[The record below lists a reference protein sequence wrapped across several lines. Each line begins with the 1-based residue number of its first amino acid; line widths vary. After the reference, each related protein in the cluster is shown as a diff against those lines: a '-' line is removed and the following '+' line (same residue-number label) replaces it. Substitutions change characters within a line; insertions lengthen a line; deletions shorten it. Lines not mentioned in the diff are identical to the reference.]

1 MNILE
6 KINSP
11 SDLKKCS
18 HKELSLLAQEIRDF
32 LIENVTKTG
41 GHLAP
46 NLGVVE
52 LTIALHYVFDIPRD
66 SLIWD
71 VGHQSYV
78 HKILTGRKHL
88 FPTLRQKN
96 GLSGYPSPEESNF
109 DLIHAGHSSTSVSL
123 GVGVATA
130 KKMDNDTSTTISFIG
145 DGSFTSGMVYE
156 ALNDASWRDL
166 PLLIILNDNQMSIS
180 ANVGGIAKHL
190 ENLRTSKAYLYLK
203 RGVTGTLSSSKFG
216 EGIYETL
223 FNIKSMIKNKFF
235 ERKNMFENLGV
246 AYLGPFNG
254 HDIFHLIAILEEAK
268 KRPKPLLLHIL
279 TEKGLGHEA
288 SQNDPANF
296 HGISAQNDNL
306 EISIPKGQSWSSVFG
321 EEMNRLAE
329 EDKNIVVITAA
340 MREGTGLY
348 KYSQNH
354 PKQFIDVGIAE
365 QHAVTCAVGL
375 AIQGKIPIVA
385 IYSTFLQRSF
395 DQIIHDISLAQYP
408 VILCLDRAGLV
419 PGDGETHQGVLDISY
434 LRMIPNMTLMSPLTQ
449 KEFSMM
455 LDFSLALKKPVAIRY
470 PKDIAP
476 KWEKDLPPI
485 SLGQGVELIQ
495 GDDGVLVIYGSLLE
509 ETRQAILSLQKSGKN
524 YGLYHLR
531 FAKPIAP
538 EVISYLEKHPHIV
551 LLEEGIHTGSVG
563 EYLKTQLPHKN
574 LLVKNI
580 GDEIPSVNTREG
592 LLSEYRLDTP
602 SIVEDILKEY
612 P

>member
-1 MNILE
+1 
-6 KINSP
+6 
-11 SDLKKCS
+11 
-18 HKELSLLAQEIRDF
+18 
-32 LIENVTKTG
+32 
-41 GHLAP
+41 
-46 NLGVVE
+46 
-52 LTIALHYVFDIPRD
+52 
-66 SLIWD
+66 
-71 VGHQSYV
+71 
-78 HKILTGRKHL
+78 
-88 FPTLRQKN
+88 
-96 GLSGYPSPEESNF
+96 
-109 DLIHAGHSSTSVSL
+109 
-123 GVGVATA
+123 
-130 KKMDNDTSTTISFIG
+130 
-145 DGSFTSGMVYE
+145 
-156 ALNDASWRDL
+156 
-166 PLLIILNDNQMSIS
+166 
-180 ANVGGIAKHL
+180 
-190 ENLRTSKAYLYLK
+190 
-203 RGVTGTLSSSKFG
+203 
-216 EGIYETL
+216 
-223 FNIKSMIKNKFF
+223 
-235 ERKNMFENLGV
+235 
-246 AYLGPFNG
+246 
-254 HDIFHLIAILEEAK
+254 
-268 KRPKPLLLHIL
+268 
-279 TEKGLGHEA
+279 
-288 SQNDPANF
+288 
-296 HGISAQNDNL
+296 
-306 EISIPKGQSWSSVFG
+306 
-321 EEMNRLAE
+321 MNRLAE

-419 PGDGETHQGVLDISY
+419 PGDGKTHQGVLDISY

-538 EVISYLEKHPHIV
+538 EVISYLEKYPHIV